1 MQLVYLCDME
11 LVYREESLYSD
22 TFILVRPYG
31 SEEGTGYGEG
41 DGTVTGSKLSGK
53 VRWVNHPHRRSDVV
67 MMPDIDGVIQ
77 TEDGAHILFSKQ
89 GRTFPTQDKKRRMI
103 LQATFEAEDER
114 YVWLNNTFCLFE
126 GVIDLTTGHVQGRI
140 FACEY
145 DFI

>member
-11 LVYREESLYSD
+11 VDYREEPLYDD

-31 SEEGTGYGEG
+31 SE

-67 MMPDIDGVIQ
+67 MMPDIDGVLQ
-77 TEDGAHILFSKQ
+77 TEDGALILFSQQ
-89 GRTFPTQDKKRRMI
+89 GRTLPTQDQKRRMI
-103 LQATFEAEDER
+103 LQTTFEAEDQR